1 MNDNMGISGELDAV
15 PSRWRPHDVTKSWRL
30 PFGKGR
36 LLYTK
41 DTGSSLR
48 MANEQFQTHL
58 SAVHYGEHGQ
68 VKEIRDI
75 GSGTVTNVGVLALA
89 NDFAWANPSGV
100 AFNIIGQSNFHAV
113 GTGTNAAAITDI
125 QCQTLA
131 APTTATAVTGVQSL
145 VPGLVGGDAASVQI
159 YQTVAT
165 VNFTSTLAIT
175 EWGLFNNATLSATTG
190 TPWTAG
196 TSGTGTVT
204 GTPYTAS
211 SGTASGEQQFV
222 FKDTSAAS
230 PFWGLCTSNTN
241 AVVTVPA
248 WYVIATGAV
257 SSLNPVNT
265 DALAIVPVCFDHQVF
280 AALNV
285 INGDSIQFTFKL
297 QIVSGG

>member
-68 VKEIRDI
+68 VKEVRDI

-145 VPGLVGGDAASVQI
+145 VAGLVGGDAASVQI

-190 TPWTAG
+190 SPFTAG
-196 TSGTGTVT
+196 TANTGTVT
-204 GTPYTAS
+204 ATPLTAS
-211 SGTASGEQQFV
+211 TTTVAGEQQFI
-222 FKDTSAAS
+222 FQDNTAATK
-230 PFWGLCTSNTN
+230 FWGLVTSNTTS
-241 AVVTVPA
+241 VVTVPA
-248 WYVIATGAV
+248 WYTTAAGAISTV
-257 SSLNPVNT
+257 NPVNA
-265 DALAIVPVCFDHQVF
+265 DAYTIQPVCFDHQVF